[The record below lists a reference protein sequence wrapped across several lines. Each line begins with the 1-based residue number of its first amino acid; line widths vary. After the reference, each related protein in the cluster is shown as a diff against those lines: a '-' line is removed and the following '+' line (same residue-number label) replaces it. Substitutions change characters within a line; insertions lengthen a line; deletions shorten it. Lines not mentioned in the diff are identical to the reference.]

1 MKIDLF
7 TKGILTVIAVALVF
21 IAIDTQP
28 VKQAQAFGGGLEVI
42 SGNDSTFFVKK
53 GNNVKQCFYDESSR
67 RNTGCWPWVSIEG
80 SRFKFGR

>member
-28 VKQAQAFGGGLEVI
+28 VKQAQASGGGDQV
-42 SGNDSTFFVKK
+42 SPAQVSTFHVDGGPPWFFVTDGNRVKVCEYYQNGK
-53 GNNVKQCFYDESSR
+53 GPCHQ
-67 RNTGCWPWVSIEG
+67 WQSI
-80 SRFKFGR
+80 K

>member
-42 SGNDSTFFVKK
+42 SHGDAGSF
-53 GNNVKQCFYDESSR
+53 
-67 RNTGCWPWVSIEG
+67 WVSDGNRGEAMQILYYWF
-80 SRFKFGR
+80 R